1 VTRASSAS
9 SASSASARRRLRRAV
24 AAITVVL
31 GLLAARE
38 AEAAPADVNAAH
50 QWFARGIEAAR
61 AGDLPA
67 ARRAFGAAYALVP
80 SVDILWNLA
89 AVERKSGDSVGA
101 LEHLRQY
108 VASPES
114 RADRQKIAN
123 EELLPELEAACA
135 HLALSEPDG
144 TIVLVDGKQV
154 ASTSIVD
161 LAPGIHA
168 VTVQRDGGVRTVPVD
183 LAPALVTHWSAS
195 AAPSADGPT
204 HVPPLPA
211 PAPSASP
218 AVAPAWA
225 APAVG
230 PSSRTP
236 AVVALGSAAVVSIA
250 AGVYFAFA
258 ARNAQETSDRLEV
271 QLRTDD
277 LSCRRSGTLC
287 DDYDSARSAAQRNGL
302 LGTTLL
308 VSGGILGGT
317 AIATWLLW
325 PSSATRFAPTAAKDS
340 AGVVMSGRF

>member
-1 VTRASSAS
+1 VTRTSSS
-9 SASSASARRRLRRAV
+9 SQRRRLRHAV
-24 AAITVVL
+24 AAATIVL
-31 GLLAARE
+31 GLVAPRE
-38 AEAAPADVNAAH
+38 AEAAPADVSAAH
-50 QWFARGIEAAR
+50 QWFARGLEAAR
-61 AGDLPA
+61 SGDLPA

-89 AVERKSGDSVGA
+89 AVERKNGDTVGA
-101 LEHLRQY
+101 LDHLRQY
-108 VASPES
+108 VASPDA

-144 TIVLVDGKQV
+144 AVVLVDGKQV
-154 ASTSIVD
+154 APTSIVD
-161 LAPGIHA
+161 LAPGMHA
-168 VTVQRDGGVRTVPVD
+168 VTVQRDGAVRTVPVD
-183 LAPALVTHWSAS
+183 LAPAVVTRWRAL
-195 AAPSADGPT
+195 AAPRTEGPLQ
-204 HVPPLPA
+204 VAPPAPA
-211 PAPSASP
+211 PAPSPAPSVAPASVAP
-218 AVAPAWA
+218 AVA
-225 APAVG
+225 

-236 AVVALGSAAVVSIA
+236 AVVALGGAAVVSIA

-325 PSSATRFAPTAAKDS
+325 PSSATRFAPTAARDS